1 LPSQCLALL
10 SVAPAIDPVRGLI
23 EAHRNAHAA
32 HLAAIEELARFEEA
46 GDWDHDGITEKPCH
60 SANEAFAALVAAPAT
75 TLPGLL
81 AKLAYLQD
89 LESKFETEWMIHE
102 CVDASDLIESFTTSL
117 KNIGVQSWQRLSD

>member
-89 LESKFETEWMIHE
+89 LESKFETEWMINDR
-102 CVDASDLIESFTTSL
+102 VGAAVFIQSFAASVKSIW
-117 KNIGVQSWQRLSD
+117 GQS